1 MKIAFATKFVD
12 IAHTKMNHWKALR
25 QLLLDVLT
33 HHAIDLP
40 LKGKKWFSIP
50 TLGLLKLKIKLI

>member
-12 IAHTKMNHWKALR
+12 IAHTKMNHWKALK

-40 LKGKKWFSIP
+40 LKGENWFCIP
-50 TLGLLKLKIKLI
+50 TLIENK